1 MNILLLSDIHGN
13 YPALMAVEKYF
24 AADHFDS
31 LLNCGDSL
39 VYAPFPNETLQWLER
54 HRAISILGNT
64 DKKVIRLLQGKVL
77 QKPGNKEKRIMYTS
91 TASQID
97 DTAKTHLLR
106 LPISLC
112 LRVAL
117 PEMKNEIWSIGLFH
131 GSPAEPH
138 EFLFADTPDQRFHEL
153 AAHCDCQIVISGHS
167 HTPYHKFIAGIHFIN
182 PGSVGRMFDGDPRLS
197 CAVLQLTASTVHV
210 EHFRIPYDIEAV
222 AQALTDNQ
230 LPEIY
235 VRMYRE
241 GRKLN

>member
-1 MNILLLSDIHGN
+1 MNILLLADIHGN
-13 YPALMAVEKYF
+13 YPALVAVEKYF
-24 AADHFDS
+24 AAEHFD
-31 LLNCGDSL
+31 LVLNCGDSL

-64 DKKVIRLLQGKVL
+64 DKKVIRLLQGKTL
-77 QKPGNKEKRIMYTS
+77 HKPGNSEKRIMYS
-91 TASQID
+91 ATASQMD
-97 DTAKTHLLR
+97 EAAKAHLLSLPVSLR
-106 LPISLC
+106 LQLS
-112 LRVAL
+112 L
-117 PEMKNEIWSIGLFH
+117 PERQKDIWAIGLFH

-138 EFLFADTPDQRFHEL
+138 EFLFADTPDERFREL
-153 AAHCDCQIVISGHS
+153 AADCDCQMVISGHS

-197 CAVLQLTASTVHV
+197 CAVLQLTADTAQV

-222 AQALTDNQ
+222 AQALAAYR

-235 VRMYRE
+235 IRMYRE